1 MPYTACTVGAVFG
14 ANKNQVLREP
24 SFIGHQCVQ
33 ESRVFTTIYKLFTV
47 IKAALMKVS
56 IIFSRSNTG
65 ILWLHFH

>member
-33 ESRVFTTIYKLFTV
+33 ESRVFTTIYKL
-47 IKAALMKVS
+47 L
-56 IIFSRSNTG
+56 
-65 ILWLHFH
+65 L